1 MAIQPVSRF
10 LQSNYSQERLLRD
23 LMDYEAEVTAK
34 LAAMQARIEQLERQL
49 NGNSTSTVS

>member
-1 MAIQPVSRF
+1 MALQPVSRF

-34 LAAMQARIEQLERQL
+34 LAALQARIETLERQI
-49 NGNSTSTVS
+49 NGNSASTVS

>member
-1 MAIQPVSRF
+1 MAVQPVSRF

-34 LAAMQARIEQLERQL
+34 LAAMQARIEQLERQV